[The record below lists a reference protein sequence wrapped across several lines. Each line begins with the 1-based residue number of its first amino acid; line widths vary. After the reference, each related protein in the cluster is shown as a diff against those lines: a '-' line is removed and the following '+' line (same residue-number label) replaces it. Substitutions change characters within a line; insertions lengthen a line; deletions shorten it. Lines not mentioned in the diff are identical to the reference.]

1 MALSGQSNYSFK
13 LDFPITKNADADN
26 RIRQHLRWACEVI
39 LNYLGEKNLR
49 AIVLSGSLA
58 IGEGSAVRN
67 PNGEINIFSDMDIS
81 IIANEEPFWFEG
93 NEDRHKLL
101 TTRNNSLNAALNES
115 RPSELLTPIDTMIF
129 SSSQIQNWWITP
141 RIVTIQLSGTAR
153 VIWGDDN
160 LLPDTP
166 PVSVNE
172 IADED
177 IFKLFNN
184 RIAEQVFYRVR
195 YEDGLDSTQIFV
207 FHTAK
212 AAVDA
217 VLATCVAAG
226 VYENGLL
233 NRINKFKKLCSETQL
248 GTDIADWGEFWSRYK
263 VSPDPSSLFERFD
276 TNDMGHAS
284 ILAWEESAGLL
295 IRCMCWVTNSRLGYV
310 ENDILLIVRR
320 LVTHFEHSTSK
331 KFNLESTLLHPK
343 KYLRYLIKTRN
354 STRLFVKELFAA
366 CLKAPGPNRSR
377 ELMTKGSPRSLTY
390 GAAAL
395 LLHSTSKSE
404 NDKREIL
411 RIVANMLPTEKTI
424 TASNSSELWWNL
436 ARETGHLWNI
446 LIMGGRR

>member
-1 MALSGQSNYSFK
+1 MLPEQLNYPFK
-13 LDFPITKNADADN
+13 LDFPTTQNAATDD
-26 RIRQHLRWACEVI
+26 RIRHHLRWACEFI

-67 PNGEINIFSDMDIS
+67 SNGDVNILSDMDIS
-81 IIANEEPFWFEG
+81 IIANEEPFWFEENG
-93 NEDRHKLL
+93 DSHKLL
-101 TTRNNSLNAALNES
+101 TSRNNDLNAALNES
-115 RPSELLTPIDTMIF
+115 RPPELLTPIDTMIF
-129 SSSQIQNWWITP
+129 SSNQIQNWWITP

-160 LLPDTP
+160 LLPDAP
-166 PVSVNE
+166 PVSANK
-172 IADED
+172 ITGED

-184 RIAEQVFYRVR
+184 RIAEQIFYMVR
-195 YEDGLDSTQIFV
+195 YEDGLDSPEIFV

-212 AAVDA
+212 AAVDT

-233 NRINKFKKLCSETQL
+233 NRIHKFKQLCNETPL
-248 GTDIADWGEFWSRYK
+248 GADMADGGEFWSRYK
-263 VSPDPSSLFERFD
+263 VFPNPSSLFERFD
-276 TNDMGHAS
+276 TDDMGHAS

-295 IRCMCWVTNSRLGYV
+295 LRCMCWVANNRLGYS

-320 LVTHFEHSTSK
+320 LATHFGYATSK
-331 KFNLESTLLHPK
+331 EFHLKSALLHPK
-343 KYLRYLIKTRN
+343 KYLRYLINKN
-354 STRLFVKELFAA
+354 ESAKSFIKELQAA
-366 CLKAPGPNRSR
+366 YLNTPSPNRSR
-377 ELMTKGSPRSLTY
+377 ELLTKGSPKSLTY

-395 LLHSTSKSE
+395 LLHSIGKSE

-411 RIVANMLPTEKTI
+411 WNVANMLPTEKTN
-424 TASNSSELWWNL
+424 TASNMNELWWNF
-436 ARETGHLWNI
+436 ARETGHLWNR